1 MATVTRT
8 GVRRVAGTSG
18 VLPMPTGVGIMLG
31 AATVLL
37 SAAVGGILDGEDRAG
52 RLLGQIA
59 LGVVALAAGA
69 GLTRLQKRD
78 RHVTA
83 SMAMSMV
90 VFGWVGLTVVAVLAL
105 WFGGAVGGF
114 GPAAFEAVSATTTTG
129 LTTVAEPEALP
140 HFVQFQR
147 VMLQWAAGLGVLAVA
162 MGVLPVAVAGAELV
176 TARPLQGR
184 KQLVT
189 NARSG
194 LGKILMLYLL
204 LTCSLFIGYA
214 LFGMSI
220 FDAACY
226 SLSTASTGGMANH
239 AASIGAFDS
248 AGIELVAALGMM
260 AAGANLTIVWWAFRG
275 AWGSV
280 WRSTE
285 LRMYAALLVLGVFGI
300 WLLGDG
306 LGFGDSA
313 FAIASM
319 SSTTGLRSA
328 NWAAA
333 GPFVSMVLLTAA
345 GIGAMAGSV
354 GSGFRLARTA
364 RIALEVRRG
373 LRALVK
379 PHRLGVIRIDGRAVD
394 EDSLARTHG
403 YLWMHLFTL
412 AGLAVLI
419 NSTAIDVV
427 GKLTITLTMVSNVGV
442 FIDGDSISAVVD
454 LGGWSE
460 LIGGFAMVLGRLSI
474 YPVLITITGIWRYLR
489 RIPREV
495 GRG

>member
-1 MATVTRT
+1 MATVAGT
-8 GVRRVAGTSG
+8 GVRRAAGTSG
-18 VLPMPTGVGIMLG
+18 VLPMPTGVGIVLG
-31 AATVLL
+31 AATVLV
-37 SAAVGGILDGEDRAG
+37 SATVGTMLDGESQSG
-52 RLLGQIA
+52 RLLGQFA
-59 LGVVALAAGA
+59 LGAAALIVGA
-69 GLTRLQKRD
+69 GLIRLQKQD
-78 RHVTA
+78 RHITA

-90 VFGWVGLTVVAVLAL
+90 VFGWLGLTVVGVLGL
-105 WFGGAVGGF
+105 WFAGSVGGF

-147 VMLQWAAGLGVLAVA
+147 VLLQWAAGLGVLAVA

-176 TARPLQGR
+176 TARPLRGR

-194 LGKILMLYLL
+194 LGKILLLYLL
-204 LTCSLFIGYA
+204 LTCSLFVGYS
-214 LFGMSI
+214 LFGMNG
-220 FDAACY
+220 FDAASY

-248 AGIELVAALGMM
+248 AGIELVATLGMM

-285 LRMYAALLVLGVFGI
+285 LRMYAVLLGI
-300 WLLGDG
+300 SVPAVWLFGDG

-313 FAIASM
+313 FALASM

-333 GPFVSMVLLTAA
+333 GPFVAMVLLTAA

-354 GSGFRLARTA
+354 GSGFRGARTA

-373 LRALVK
+373 LRRLVK
-379 PHRLGVIRIDGRAVD
+379 PHRVGVIRIDGQAVD
-394 EDSLARTHG
+394 EASLDRTFG

-412 AGLAVLI
+412 AGLAVMI
-419 NSTAIDVV
+419 NATDIDVV

-460 LIGGFAMVLGRLSI
+460 TVGGFAMVLGRLSI
-474 YPVLITITGIWRYLR
+474 YPVLITITGLWRFLR
-489 RIPREV
+489 RLPREV